1 MSEFERVTVRILF
14 CFVFVFLL
22 SPTGERQAGKPKL
35 QFFYLLTDPN
45 AVPAPVPA
53 PQGSGGDSGAG
64 ARPSTTGGAPETVT
78 ITAEVHSPMRSPLG
92 STPTRLSDSE
102 AAKSQDEE
110 PRVEEAVQEEGQE
123 VQEEGQEVGEV
134 IGEAVEVEEAIGGEE
149 EVGEDGEDGE
159 DGEESK
165 ESSSSSSSEE
175 DDDEDTD
182 GEVEELI
189 AEVVAR
195 DRRRKRVI

>member
-1 MSEFERVTVRILF
+1 MSEFERVIVRILF

-22 SPTGERQAGKPKL
+22 SPTGEIQAGKPKL

-45 AVPAPVPA
+45 AVPAPAPA

-92 STPTRLSDSE
+92 STPTRLSDSD

-110 PRVEEAVQEEGQE
+110 PRVEEA